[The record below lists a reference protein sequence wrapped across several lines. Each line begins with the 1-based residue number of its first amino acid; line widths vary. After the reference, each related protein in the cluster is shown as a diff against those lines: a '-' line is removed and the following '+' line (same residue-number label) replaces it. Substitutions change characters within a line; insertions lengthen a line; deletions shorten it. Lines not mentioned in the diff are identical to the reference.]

1 MGSDIA
7 ILTSSQ
13 AEAKGA
19 ARAHVPGSGEGSLWH
34 GDACC
39 FHHVRADDE
48 LPGDRHAHHWRKVS
62 NTLPA
67 IATAEHLLTWSSAVI
82 ESLTGVHT
90 VAGCFLIPVGVLVYT
105 LFGGLKATLIS
116 DYTHGLVVV
125 ILIIVFSLSAYAANE
140 VLGSPG
146 AVYDALV
153 AAAERHPVEG
163 NADGSY
169 LTMRSREGGIFFV
182 INIIGN
188 FGTVFLDNG
197 YWNKAIAASPV
208 DALPGY
214 IFGGLAW
221 FAIPFL
227 CATTLGMAALA
238 TEANAVFPLYP
249 DRIPDAEVTAGLV
262 LPYGARA
269 LMGTGGAV
277 AAFIL
282 LFFAVTSAFSSEL
295 IAVSSIWTYDIYY
308 SYINPSASGTR
319 LRTVSIISCAIWSFG
334 LSAICVG
341 LWYAGISMGY
351 LYLLMGC
358 IISSCVIP
366 ASLTLLWS
374 GQNWIAAACSPALG
388 LACALIG
395 WLTMA
400 KASCG
405 ELSVDCT
412 GSNMPMLVGNVTA
425 LLSPLVFIPV
435 LTYAFGSQK
444 YDWTPLLRTGMAADA
459 SDSKHTSNS
468 AEQLDPYT
476 PEQRAKLEKARKI
489 ARWCCVTLALCFLI
503 LWPMPMYG
511 SGYVFSRKFFTGWI
525 VVGMIWIWI
534 SLYIVGIFPLIQ
546 SRRTLVNVAK
556 AIVWEV
562 TGKRTK
568 ELHGQAVRSDDE
580 GAIATE
586 EKLTK

>member
-1 MGSDIA
+1 M
-7 ILTSSQ
+7 LT
-13 AEAKGA
+13 
-19 ARAHVPGSGEGSLWH
+19 
-34 GDACC
+34 
-39 FHHVRADDE
+39 F
-48 LPGDRHAHHWRKVS
+48 
-62 NTLPA
+62 N
-67 IATAEHLLTWSSAVI
+67 SAVI
-82 ESLTGVHT
+82 ESLTGVPT
-90 VAGCFLIPVGVLVYT
+90 VVGCFLIPVGVLVYT

-125 ILIIVFSLSAYAANE
+125 ILIIIFSLSAYAANE
-140 VLGSPG
+140 VLDSPG

-153 AAAERHPVEG
+153 AASERHPVDG
-163 NADGSY
+163 NAGGSY

-197 YWNKAIAASPV
+197 YWNKAIAVSPV
-208 DALPGY
+208 DVLPVC

-238 TEANAVFPLYP
+238 TEADPVFPLYP
-249 DRIPDAEVTAGLV
+249 DRIPDSQVIAGLV
-262 LPYGARA
+262 LPYAARA

-282 LFFAVTSAFSSEL
+282 LFFVVTSAFSSEL

-308 SYINPSASGTR
+308 SYINPNASGPR
-319 LRTVSIISCAIWSFG
+319 LHTASTVSCAIWSFG
-334 LSAICVG
+334 LSGICVG
-341 LWYAGISMGY
+341 LWYAGISVGY

-374 GQNWIAAACSPALG
+374 GQNWVAAACSPPLS

-405 ELSVDCT
+405 ELNVECT

-425 LLSPLVFIPV
+425 LLSPLVFIPL
-435 LTYAFGSQK
+435 LTYAFAPQN
-444 YDWTPLLRTGMAADA
+444 YDWTPLLNAGMAADA
-459 SDSKHTSNS
+459 SDQPKQSSGYP
-468 AEQLDPYT
+468 ERIDPYT

-489 ARWCCVTLALCFLI
+489 ARWCCVGLALCFLV

-511 SGYVFSRKFFTGWI
+511 SGYVFSRKFFTGWV

-534 SLYIVGIFPLIQ
+534 TLYIVGIFPLMQ
-546 SRRTLVNVAK
+546 SRQTLINVVK
-556 AIVWEV
+556 AIVREAM
-562 TGKRTK
+562 GKRAR
-568 ELHGQAVRSDDE
+568 ELHGQAVGRDDE
-580 GAIATE
+580 GMIATE
-586 EKLTK
+586 GKAMK